1 MKTRRFATCFALL
14 LSIALS
20 VNAETLTARTPR
32 GATLQVLADLPAGAG
47 PFPAVVLA
55 SGTGYHM
62 ALPVLEQSARRLNAA
77 GIAVYRFNWAYFS
90 PSDGK
95 PGRPS
100 EDLSLELEDMA
111 SVLALVRAD
120 ARVDKDRISV
130 GGKSMG
136 SMVAWRTFRADS
148 TLHSGLFLTP
158 ICSRQTKDEA
168 MPRGVADANYPG
180 LAEESRPMSF
190 IAGDR
195 DPLCAPAFLYR
206 FAASNAGGKARVAV
220 IGGDHSFETQVNATA
235 KGAITHA
242 RNIAAAAQGA
252 ADFVAEFS
260 VD

>member
-1 MKTRRFATCFALL
+1 MLALT
-14 LSIALS
+14 LS
-20 VNAETLTARTPR
+20 VNAQTLTARTPR
-32 GATLQVLADLPAGAG
+32 GATLQVQADFPAGPG

-62 ALPVLEQSARRLNAA
+62 ALPVLEQSARRLNVA

-111 SVLALVRAD
+111 SVLALARAD
-120 ARVDKDRISV
+120 ARVDKGRISV

-136 SMVAWRTFRADS
+136 SVVAWRTLRADPA
-148 TLHSGLFLTP
+148 LRSGLFLTP
-158 ICSRQTKDEA
+158 ICSPQAKDET
-168 MPRGVADANYPG
+168 MPHGVAEANYPG
-180 LAEESRPMSF
+180 LAEESRPTSF

-206 FAASNAGGKARVAV
+206 FAALNAGGKARVAV
-220 IGGDHSFETQVNATA
+220 IGGDHSFETQAKATA
-235 KGAITHA
+235 KGAIAHA